1 MYIIAGKFKKKPL
14 FTPHSEAVRPT
25 TSQLRETLF
34 NICQLSVEG
43 ARFLDLFA
51 GSGAMGFEALSRG
64 AAYAAFVENNR
75 QALIAIRKNIT
86 GLGVA
91 EQTGLLGMDVFKA
104 LERLASQNL
113 QFDIIYVDP
122 PYSKG
127 LGARVLAFV
136 EEHGILADGGSLFI
150 EDASL
155 ELPPLRNLTLCS
167 QRRSGRA
174 QLYEFR
180 HFLLPLSDAPEG

>member
-1 MYIIAGKFKKKPL
+1 MYIIAGKFKKKSL
-14 FTPHSEAVRPT
+14 FTPQSEAVRPT

-64 AAYAAFVENNR
+64 ASYAAFVENNR
-75 QALIAIRKNIT
+75 QALVAIRKNIAE
-86 GLGVA
+86 LGVA
-91 EQTGLLGMDVFKA
+91 DDTALWGMDVFKA
-104 LERLASQNL
+104 LERLVAQNT

-127 LGARVLAFV
+127 LGARVLTFV
-136 EEHGILADGGSLFI
+136 EENKVLAAGGSLFI

-174 QLYEFR
+174 HLYEFR
-180 HFLLPLSDAPEG
+180 YATALES